1 MIVRLRHVKR
11 VRAKGKYYWYHRV
24 TRDRLPDDREDRAAR
39 VLDINR
45 TLKGTAQKKALGSL
59 DDVARQYKKSP
70 EFTRLRDQTRHEYLI
85 YLGILTATWGAQ
97 PIATIERK
105 HILALR
111 DKYAETPSKA
121 NKIITVLRIVLAFA
135 MDRDYRRDNPAVGM
149 KKLKMGP
156 GHSPWPDEAID
167 AFLASSPPM
176 MGLAFKLA
184 LYTGQREGDVL
195 AMTWH
200 DYDGERIQVV
210 QSKTG
215 TKLSIPV
222 HSALRET
229 LDAQARVSPII
240 LTTETGRPFTCSGF
254 RHHFVKATK
263 AAGLSGVTFHGLRYT
278 AATRLAESGCSLKE
292 IAAVTGHKSLAMIE
306 KYTSAADQK
315 RLAGA
320 AILRLENAG
329 RTQNGK
335 PR

>member
-45 TLKGTAQKKALGSL
+45 TLKGTARKIALGSL

-184 LYTGQREGDVL
+184 LL
-195 AMTWH
+195 H
-200 DYDGERIQVV
+200 
-210 QSKTG
+210 
-215 TKLSIPV
+215 
-222 HSALRET
+222 
-229 LDAQARVSPII
+229 
-240 LTTETGRPFTCSGF
+240 RP
-254 RHHFVKATK
+254 A
-263 AAGLSGVTFHGLRYT
+263 
-278 AATRLAESGCSLKE
+278 
-292 IAAVTGHKSLAMIE
+292 
-306 KYTSAADQK
+306 
-315 RLAGA
+315 
-320 AILRLENAG
+320 
-329 RTQNGK
+329 
-335 PR
+335 